1 MYKDSFYLNWK
12 IYTPNPFLFNSAEL
26 FQLERVSADYID
38 STIKRSPAFAHNE
51 ILLTSLEIRDQKI
64 NTNDVKSIIDAQILV
79 IYEGKRIENFDEF
92 LSKTLNDEAENLLE
106 ILIDA
111 GFYQNSAV
119 SSFLNIYS
127 SIPTTLIASS
137 ADNRVLF
144 ICLMIVTTL
153 LFLIATGIVMYA
165 VRERKSNS
173 QFQSIRKVMTEDTDI
188 SCSPSAATTRIGA
201 RAVKMD
207 APRDPAYDFDS
218 KQINRIGF
226 ASPDASVSTHNSRNP
241 LGIVRLNTLQ
251 EMMRS
256 PNLGEHAVK
265 MYSVSLEGEKDIH
278 V

>member
-1 MYKDSFYLNWK
+1 
-12 IYTPNPFLFNSAEL
+12 
-26 FQLERVSADYID
+26 LERVSADYID

-256 PNLGEHAVK
+256 PNLEN
-265 MYSVSLEGEKDIH
+265 MP
-278 V
+278 